1 MATEFPESAYD
12 WSSLLVTEPLQPQLS
27 ARSTLY
33 IPIYP
38 LYSLVLIIIYIY
50 ESYNIIQL
58 LYLDDISSSAHVLE
72 ISIVQKLK
80 CGA

>member
-1 MATEFPESAYD
+1 MIGAHS
-12 WSSLLVTEPLQPQLS
+12 WSQNRFSLRFLLEAPYIS
-27 ARSTLY
+27 LY
-33 IPIYP
+33 A

-50 ESYNIIQL
+50 ESYNIMQL

>member
-1 MATEFPESAYD
+1 MIGAHS
-12 WSSLLVTEPLQPQLS
+12 WSQNRFSLSFLLEAP
-27 ARSTLY
+27 Y
-33 IPIYP
+33 I
-38 LYSLVLIIIYIY
+38 SLVFPCTYYNIYIQ
-50 ESYNIIQL
+50 SYNIIQL